1 MGNTLCSW
9 GAAGEVTGSKHLLE
23 LEGRQIVLDCGMFQG
38 KRKEAREKNENFPFD
53 PSAVESLILS
63 HGHFDHTGAIPI
75 IVKKGFAGNVYCTPA
90 TREISSLV
98 MMDSAHLQAK
108 DAEYVTKKRAKGEDQ
123 EAVVPVEPLYTEQDV
138 VAGLSCFMTVSY
150 HREFPV
156 GDGIRASF
164 YDAGH
169 ILGSALTR
177 LTIGKGPNAPALGFT
192 GDLGR
197 TRMAIIRDPE
207 ALPPVDWLICE
218 STYGNR
224 RHDPITR
231 AMDELAEVVN
241 QVWERRGKL
250 IIPAFAVERTQE
262 LVYYL
267 HLLRDQNR
275 IPEIPVFVDSP
286 MAVNATSVF
295 RTHPECYDQETRQAF
310 LDHHQNPF
318 GFETLRFV
326 SSTEESKRLNKR
338 SEPCVIISS
347 SGMCEGGRIL
357 HHLANN
363 VSNPNTVILIVGFM
377 ARNTLGRRLADREKE
392 VKIFGQRYPVKA
404 RVKIINA
411 FSAHAD
417 YEEIKAWINRLDR
430 DRLKSVFLVHGE
442 TEAQENLKKVL
453 LEDGVRRVE
462 ILKYG
467 EAVELE

>member
-9 GAAGEVTGSKHLLE
+9 GAAGEVTGSKHLLNIS
-23 LEGRQIVLDCGMFQG
+23 GRQILLDCGMFQG
-38 KRKEAREKNENFPFD
+38 KRKEAREKNQKFPFD
-53 PSAVESLILS
+53 PSNVEALILS
-63 HGHFDHTGAIPI
+63 HGHFDHCWAIPI
-75 IVKKGFAGNVYCTPA
+75 IVKKGFNGNVYCTPA

-98 MMDSAHLQAK
+98 MMDSAHLQQK
-108 DAEYVTKKRAKGEDQ
+108 DAEFVMKKRSKGQDQ
-123 EAVVPVEPLYTEQDV
+123 ETPVPVEPLYNEQDV
-138 VAGLSCFMTVSY
+138 VASLSFFMTVSY
-150 HREFPV
+150 HREFPAAEGV
-156 GDGIRASF
+156 RAVF

-169 ILGSALTR
+169 ILGSGLVR
-177 LTIGKGPNAPALGFT
+177 LEIGKGSSELALGFT

-197 TRMAIIRDPE
+197 AKMAIIRDPE
-207 ALPPVDWLICE
+207 ALPPLDYLICE

-224 RHDPITR
+224 LHDPMGK

-241 QVWERRGKL
+241 QVWQRRGKL

-267 HLLRDQNR
+267 HLLRDQER
-275 IPEIPVFVDSP
+275 IPEIPIFVDSP

-310 LDHHQNPF
+310 LDHHDNPF

-326 SSTEESKRLNKR
+326 SSTEESKKLNR
-338 SEPCVIISS
+338 RDDPMVIISS

-377 ARNTLGRRLADREKE
+377 AQHTLGRRLADREKE
-392 VKIFGQRYPVKA
+392 VKIFGERYPVKA

-417 YEEIKAWINRLDR
+417 YEEIKSWVRRLDR
-430 DRLKSVFLVHGE
+430 DRLKGVFLVHGE
-442 TEAQENLKKVL
+442 PEAQENLKNVL
-453 LEDGVRRVE
+453 LQDGLPRVE
-462 ILKYG
+462 VLRQG
-467 EAVELE
+467 EPVELR